1 MSDLVDP
8 VTTDCASNREITT
21 VNDAPAFLL
30 NCEAS
35 DVIADVHIVELND
48 DEDGTSS
55 ICTDSS
61 IACEPHHNSGPR
73 ILENLHSGPRQ
84 ITYSNIHVDNSTDI
98 SFGTRTIFNDP
109 VIIQQVNQLIVN
121 GEAQVVNHN
130 QQQLPNSM

>member
-1 MSDLVDP
+1 MSGLVDP

-35 DVIADVHIVELND
+35 DVIADVHVVELND
-48 DEDGTSS
+48 DDDGTSS

-61 IACEPHHNSGPR
+61 IACEPHNSGPR
-73 ILENLHSGPRQ
+73 ILENLDSGPRHT
-84 ITYSNIHVDNSTDI
+84 TYSNIHIDNSTDI
-98 SFGTRTIFNDP
+98 SFGTKAIFNDP
-109 VIIQQVNQLIVN
+109 VIIQQVNQLVVTAD
-121 GEAQVVNHN
+121 AQVENRN